1 MGPIGAVWLSRYTC
15 FLSLAFAAL
24 GLLLLALGQG
34 HHAIPVFGF

>member
-1 MGPIGAVWLSRYTC
+1 MGPKGAVWLARYTC

-24 GLLLLALGQG
+24 GLLLLVLGRG